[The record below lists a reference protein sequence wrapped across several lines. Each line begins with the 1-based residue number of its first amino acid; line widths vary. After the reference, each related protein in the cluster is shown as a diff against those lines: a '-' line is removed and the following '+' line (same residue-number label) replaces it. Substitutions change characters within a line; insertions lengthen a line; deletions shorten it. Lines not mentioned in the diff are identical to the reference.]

1 MGSYVLPLCV
11 CVFGLMCARVHI
23 HLRSCVHMWVCMC
36 VWLHVC
42 DSFQGSFSPYKIFI
56 LVVQGPV
63 IAISHPELFI
73 PRTDW
78 QSFAIRPQMN
88 QKAAIS
94 AANSTGLSH
103 KYGSHVSLPG
113 LS

>member
-1 MGSYVLPLCV
+1 MQRVHGATFVCV
-11 CVFGLMCARVHI
+11 CVCLVA
-23 HLRSCVHMWVCMC
+23 CVHVHLHFVCVC